1 MAANLTKLLLEGKTY
16 DWVLRHCQREDL
28 TVERVQEI
36 RKRLAED
43 GIDLDTLAVLRQ
55 LDPFIARS
63 PYPSKKR
70 LDHTQ
75 YYFFPIPA
83 FDIEVFFA
91 VFITEHGLE
100 LGTELF
106 PKKVD
111 WQFGHREVQY
121 CIGGEVKVDMVA
133 PDLTETSR
141 TIRAGDVVAAPA
153 GANFITHSSEEGGRF
168 GHAHIFLVNEGE
180 VSGRIYYDVAG
191 TLRLQTLGLIDPPAG
206 QQAAPFSDVSARIQ
220 VRNCRDLL
228 AVDPNRE
235 RDLPTWLRNGWERRE
250 QTRALDYAEG
260 TRRVVVSS
268 PDRKPSDFIEW
279 GRGAQKCYV
288 NPLIAEQSAAVTD
301 AHFPGGYKRLHT
313 HQELWTILQGRARIR
328 QSVPP
333 LHSDWVEVEVE
344 ENDVMVAA
352 GGAHIQVLESTPDF
366 VVRRMAESCARN
378 QYAAMMELKLE
389 LDGIPRNL

>member
-1 MAANLTKLLLEGKTY
+1 MASNLVKLLLEGKTY
-16 DWVLRHCQREDL
+16 DWVLRHCQGDDL
-28 TVERVQEI
+28 SPARIREI

-43 GIDLDTLAVLRQ
+43 GIDLGTLAVLRQ
-55 LDPFIARS
+55 LDPCIARS
-63 PYPSKKR
+63 PYPSLKR

-83 FDIEVFFA
+83 FDIEVFFS

-100 LGTELF
+100 LGSELF

-121 CIGGEVKVDMVA
+121 CIGGEVKTEIIL
-133 PDLTETSR
+133 PDNTESTR
-141 TIRAGDVVAAPA
+141 TVRVGDVVAAPA

-180 VSGRIYYDVAG
+180 VTGRIYYDVAG
-191 TLRLQTLGLIDPPAG
+191 TLRLQTLGLIDPAPG
-206 QQAAPFSDVSARIQ
+206 QQAIPFSNIRDRIQ
-220 VRNCRDLL
+220 VKNCHELL
-228 AVDPNRE
+228 NVHGSRE

-250 QTRALDYAEG
+250 EMRALDYVEG
-260 TRRVVVSS
+260 TKRVVLTS

-279 GRGAQKCYV
+279 GKGVRKCFV
-288 NPLIAEQSAAVTD
+288 NPLVSEQTAAVSD
-301 AHFPGGYKRLHT
+301 CHFPAGYRRLHT
-313 HQELWTILQGRARIR
+313 HQELWTILQGQARIK

-333 LHSDWVEVEVE
+333 LHSDWVEVVVQ

-352 GGAHIQVLESTPDF
+352 GSAHIQVLEATPDF

-378 QYAAMMELKLE
+378 QHWAMMEMKLQ
-389 LDGIPRNL
+389 LDGVPQNL